1 MVGCFCASFDH
12 RSWLI
17 KEPGSSSI
25 SGVIIIDYRHH
36 QHSGCLPSSSGCLSK
51 HQSFSSN
58 CNCFQSFPL
67 PCSLL
72 SSSLI
77 LPSETR
83 SHIFSERGNFHHGHH
98 QRCNRCHRCCIYF
111 SPSSRDS
118 YIKHS
123 ASSLQKPLH
132 YISNSKSSSQ
142 PYIMTFGCTSKLMMN
157 PGIHCCCRWV
167 GACMPNACVCIC
179 ARSTGRSFS
188 FFFFFF
194 RDQWFSVK
202 VSVSGAAINHF
213 YSPPRDTHK
222 HTYTLRWYFWW
233 IKHAADNF
241 FSL

>member
-179 ARSTGRSFS
+179 ARSRSFS
-188 FFFFFF
+188 FFFF
-194 RDQWFSVK
+194 
-202 VSVSGAAINHF
+202 
-213 YSPPRDTHK
+213 
-222 HTYTLRWYFWW
+222 
-233 IKHAADNF
+233 
-241 FSL
+241 